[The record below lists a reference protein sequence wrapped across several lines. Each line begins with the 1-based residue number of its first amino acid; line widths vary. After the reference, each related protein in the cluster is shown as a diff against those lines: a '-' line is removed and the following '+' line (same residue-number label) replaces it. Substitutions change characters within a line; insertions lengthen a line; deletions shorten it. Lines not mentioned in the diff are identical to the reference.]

1 MAENKPKPMVIYG
14 GPLFDG
20 ENEVY
25 EDGAIFFADGKII
38 SVGNEETVFSAMP
51 RDVEIET
58 YDTRGKV
65 IFPGLINTHHHFY
78 SAFARGLAPLKPIH
92 NFKECLKHLWWQLDQ
107 ALDPESI
114 QLSTLISLLDS
125 IRHGVT
131 TIFDHH
137 SSPKSIKGSLT
148 NIAAVVERAGIKA
161 CLCYEIS
168 DRNGKTAF
176 QQGLTENLNFIAAH
190 RQHPTIRGML
200 GLHANFTLSEESLQE
215 IAQHFDSSVGIHI
228 HCAEDLSDVQFCQ
241 NLGYAG
247 PVSRLY
253 HFDLLSPHTILAHG
267 VHLSDGEWQ
276 IAADTHC
283 SVIHNPESNMNN
295 NVGRLP
301 LPLNI
306 TPLMGLGTD
315 GMTSNMLQTLR
326 AGFLLHRQAGV
337 SAEILL
343 QLLPDILFRQNA
355 QIARRFFD
363 SAIGHLIVGAPADI
377 VVFDHIPYT
386 TFNRANLAAHLVY
399 GMAESRATLV
409 IADGKCIYED
419 GVFLTLDEEL
429 ILEESQKASQ
439 RLWQQFGKAK

>member
-1 MAENKPKPMVIYG
+1 MEDKKPKPMVIYG

-25 EDGAIFFADGKII
+25 EDGAIFITDGKII
-38 SVGNEETVFSAMP
+38 SVGNEEKVFSEMP

-78 SAFARGLAPLKPIH
+78 SAFARGLAPVKPIH
-92 NFKECLKHLWWQLDQ
+92 NFKECLKYLWWQLDK

-114 QLSTLISLLDS
+114 QLSALISLLDS

-168 DRNGKTAF
+168 DRDGKTVF
-176 QQGLTENLNFIAAH
+176 EQGLSENLTFIASH
-190 RQHPTIRGML
+190 RDHPALRGTL
-200 GLHANFTLSEESLQE
+200 GLHANFTLSDASLKE
-215 IAQHFDSSVGIHI
+215 IARYFDQAVGLHI
-228 HCAEDLSDVQFCQ
+228 HCAEDLSDVHFCQ

-247 PVSRLY
+247 PVERLY
-253 HFDLLSPHTILAHG
+253 HFDLLAPKTILAHG
-267 VHLSDGEWQ
+267 IHLSTADWQ
-276 IAADTHC
+276 IATDNNC

-301 LPLNI
+301 LPLDN
-306 TPLMGLGTD
+306 TPLLGMGTD

-326 AGFLLHRQAGV
+326 TGFLLHRQAGV
-337 SAEILL
+337 SSDILL
-343 QLLPDILFRQNA
+343 KLLPDMLFRQNA

-363 SAIGHLIVGAPADI
+363 SAIGQLTVGAPADI
-377 VVFDHIPYT
+377 VVFDYIPYT
-386 TFNRANLAAHLVY
+386 TFNRANLAAHVIY

-419 GVFLTLDEEL
+419 GIFLTLDEEL
-429 ILEESQKASQ
+429 ILEESRKASQ
-439 RLWQQFGKAK
+439 RLWQQFGKVK